1 MRRIARWT
9 VIPVALTLAGAL
21 AAPVLAA
28 SPDVQTLVNSWSGPS
43 PELSAWCGFPIEDSG
58 RETIRLTTKVDADGT
73 PTGVFLQVRG
83 RIVTTRSDT
92 GASVVRTYA
101 RNVFDAFSGTP
112 TFTGLAMKVVAPG
125 GGPIVDS
132 GRIRVDF
139 TDGTILLEAGHH
151 PTFIAGGFDDCAALD

>member
-9 VIPVALTLAGAL
+9 ALPVALTLAGAL
-21 AAPVLAA
+21 AAPVFAS
-28 SPDVQTLVNSWSGPS
+28 SPDVQTLENSWSGPS
-43 PELSAWCGFPIEDSG
+43 PEFSEWCGFPIEETG
-58 RETIRLTTKVDADGT
+58 HETIRLTTRVDADGT

-83 RIVTTRSDT
+83 RIVTTRVDT

-112 TFTGLAMKVVAPG
+112 TFTGLALKVVAPG

-139 TDGTILLEAGHH
+139 ADGSILLEAGHH
-151 PTFIAGGFDDCAALD
+151 PTLTAGGFDDCAALS

>member
-9 VIPVALTLAGAL
+9 AIPIALTLAGAL
-21 AAPVLAA
+21 AAPVLAS
-28 SPDVQTLVNSWSGPS
+28 SPDVQTQVNTWSGPF
-43 PELSAWCGFPIEDSG
+43 PELSAWCGFPIEETG
-58 RETIRLTTKVDADGT
+58 RETIRLTTKLDADGT

-83 RIVTTRSDT
+83 RVVTTRVDT

-112 TFTGLAMKVVAPG
+112 TFTGLAEKVVAPD
-125 GGPIVDS
+125 GGPIVDA

-139 TDGTILLEAGHH
+139 ADGSILLEAGPH
-151 PTFIAGGFDDCAALD
+151 PTFTAGGFDDCAALG